1 MLSPV
6 YTLYP
11 KNPRINLGYRFR
23 YLNFN
28 RQSGSGYFDPNDF
41 MANQIFISLNFEH
54 DKFYL
59 YLEPYGGYQS
69 FRRYGDNN
77 TGFFGGGSGVFGFN
91 LSKNVLLEASAE
103 GGNYALGAAAGFNYY
118 LVGFRL
124 QIFL

>member
-1 MLSPV
+1 M
-6 YTLYP
+6 
-11 KNPRINLGYRFR
+11 
-23 YLNFN
+23 NFN

-41 MANQIFISLNFEH
+41 VANQIFVSLSFEG
-54 DKFYL
+54 DKFCL
-59 YLEPYGGYQS
+59 YIETYGGYQS

-77 TGFFGGGSGVFGFN
+77 AGFFSGGSGVFGLN
-91 LSKNVLLEASAE
+91 LSKNVLLEANAE